1 MAKKFLTESEAESR
15 RLKAVEFMGRVGGDV
30 AKFES
35 MSPAEYAEGRGFE
48 LLQNPLR
55 RVATMTK
62 QELAATLDEVADGL
76 DECLD
81 PSLTREE
88 VIQKVQELSDLAA
101 GEETED
107 DESGNGDTDE
117 D

>member
-1 MAKKFLTESEAESR
+1 
-15 RLKAVEFMGRVGGDV
+15 
-30 AKFES
+30 
-35 MSPAEYAEGRGFE
+35 
-48 LLQNPLR
+48 
-55 RVATMTK
+55 
-62 QELAATLDEVADGL
+62 
-76 DECLD
+76 
-81 PSLTREE
+81 LTREE